1 MNRADRRRTEKL
13 QGRDQSRSTVALK
26 PLFDEAVVHHR
37 AGRLI
42 EAKQRYQQILA
53 IDPHHAETHHLLGLI
68 AYRTGELDQAVE
80 LLSQATHENQSQPMY
95 WFNLGVVLQKQ
106 GKGAEALSA

>member
-1 MNRADRRRTEKL
+1 MNRANRRRQDKV
-13 QGRDQSRSTVALK
+13 QGREHSRSALTLK
-26 PLFDEAVVHHR
+26 PLFDEAVANHR

-68 AYRTGELDQAVE
+68 AYRTGELEEAVE
-80 LLSQATHENQSQPMY
+80 LLSQATHENAHQPT
-95 WFNLGVVLQKQ
+95 
-106 GKGAEALSA
+106 